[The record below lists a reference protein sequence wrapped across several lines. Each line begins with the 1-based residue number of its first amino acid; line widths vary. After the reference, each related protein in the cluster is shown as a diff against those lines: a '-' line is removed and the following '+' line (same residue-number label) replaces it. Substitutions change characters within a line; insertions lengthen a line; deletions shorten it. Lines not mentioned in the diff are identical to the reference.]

1 MLIIVQFKY
10 SIYKIP
16 NLAICKLF
24 PFYLIGIG
32 MLDSNGLHGFMFG
45 VTCHEYIME
54 WLYLSWLLLFTI
66 SFEFTI
72 IIKSSTFYF
81 FSL

>member
-16 NLAICKLF
+16 NLVICKLF
-24 PFYLIGIG
+24 PFYLISIG
-32 MLDSNGLHGFMFG
+32 MLDSNGLHGFR
-45 VTCHEYIME
+45 VTCHEYFME

-81 FSL
+81 F